1 MNRLLLIIGVLSMYF
16 QVKAQAQESIATQ
29 APKTE
34 LTLAHEKKI
43 PAAAFTATDKQL
55 FRVKVFP
62 IKEIRLHK
70 RHHWFLKIETADGA
84 AVNYAN
90 IELEGYLKRDPSIQ
104 LSYYAPVFPLCSEG
118 KYIIGRAKF
127 TAAEE
132 WVLHLVIENSGVVDT
147 IDLVLDL
154 GLLVKLKE

>member
-1 MNRLLLIIGVLSMYF
+1 MTRLLLIIGYLSLYTISL
-16 QVKAQAQESIATQ
+16 KAQPSISEQ

-34 LTLAHEKKI
+34 LTLAHEKQI

-70 RHHWFLKIETADGA
+70 RHHWFIKIETADGV

-90 IELEGYLKRDPSIQ
+90 IELEGYLKRDPSVQ

-127 TAAEE
+127 TAAAE
-132 WVLHLVIENSGVVDT
+132 WVLHVKIDNKGAIDMVDLVVD
-147 IDLVLDL
+147 LSK
-154 GLLVKLKE
+154 LLEQP